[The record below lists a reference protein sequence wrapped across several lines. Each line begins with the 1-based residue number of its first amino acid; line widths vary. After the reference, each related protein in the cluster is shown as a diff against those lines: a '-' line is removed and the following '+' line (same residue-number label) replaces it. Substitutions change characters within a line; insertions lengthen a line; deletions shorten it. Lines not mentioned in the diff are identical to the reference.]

1 MKPKYLGA
9 LVVTLAA
16 LVPACSE
23 SAEANSTDNDII
35 GGIDANG
42 RALDAV
48 GSIRM
53 MLGNSG
59 AGCTGTLI
67 SPRLVLTAKHCV
79 LADKQARKTYLEQGG
94 SMSFGIGPDSRQP
107 IRSVAVSEIFQCGLE
122 QGGAAR
128 LGCDVAIMKLA
139 EPILDVTP
147 IPPSPTPLTEDMI
160 GETFTA
166 IGYGTMDAA
175 NLVSG
180 PRKMA
185 TMSLRAIQGQSLH
198 ALFPTYDDFTA
209 RIAQAEG
216 DAYVQQQAPLLRYY
230 YDASLLAGGYEAWV
244 GGGADEAQLCHGDSG
259 GPLLKVVD
267 GKFRVFG
274 VVSTGVQGVKSVCEN
289 AGGNYATFGPEARD
303 LIARAEMPSGGLRDP
318 LIEAP

>member
-1 MKPKYLGA
+1 MKRGYLPA
-9 LVVTLAA
+9 VVAA
-16 LVPACSE
+16 LAVLASACSE
-23 SAEANSTDNDII
+23 STDAASSDSDIV
-35 GGIDANG
+35 GGIDATG

-53 MLGNSG
+53 EANGSG

-79 LADKQARKTYLEQGG
+79 LADKPARKTYLEQGG
-94 SMSFGIGPDSRQP
+94 SMSFGIGPDSRRP
-107 IRSVAVSEIFQCGLE
+107 TRTVAVSEVLQCGLD

-128 LGCDVAIMKLA
+128 LGCDVAILRLA
-139 EPILDVTP
+139 EPILDITP
-147 IPPSPTPLTEDMI
+147 IPPSPTPLTAEMI

-166 IGYGTMDAA
+166 IGYGTIDAA

-185 TMSLRAIQGQSLH
+185 TMSLRAIEGQSLH

-209 RIAQAEG
+209 RIAKAEG
-216 DAYVQQQAPLLRYY
+216 DAYVQQQAALLHYY
-230 YDASLLAGGYEAWV
+230 YDVPLLAGGYEAWV
-244 GGGADEAQLCHGDSG
+244 GGGADEAQVCHGDSG

-274 VVSTGVQGVKSVCEN
+274 VVSTGVQGVKSVCES